1 MKRQKTEYGRRSPSA
16 TRRGGKSISPVSPLL
31 SKFEAGLRGEKGIA
45 LVMVLL
51 LSLIAL
57 AFVSAMLFMI
67 TQGTRL
73 SGAYRV
79 FKSAEDA
86 SFGGTEIVQDYMSGK
101 GDLYFPLLMPVNPD
115 FRCVCDTNSDGNV
128 TTNDNHE
135 WKISTNT
142 DMGRS
147 CRCDKI
153 CSSHFD
159 SVGASNWTVCA
170 ADDSSL
176 DPTAIPDLQF
186 TLGVAPNVFDVF
198 AKIVD
203 TVEGNSDM
211 GGLVTGGGS
220 LGGGGVVASNTG
232 LINPPQS
239 PYLYRIEVQAQ
250 AAVNVRERSRLSILY
265 AY

>member
-1 MKRQKTEYGRRSPSA
+1 MKRQKSEDRSQSPSA
-16 TRRGGKSISPVSPLL
+16 TRRSGKSISPVSTLTN
-31 SKFEAGLRGEKGIA
+31 KVEAGLRGEKGIA

-67 TQGTRL
+67 TQGTKL

-101 GDLYFPLLMPVNPD
+101 GDLFLPLLIVTD
-115 FRCVCDTNSDGNV
+115 FRCVCDANSDGNV

-135 WKISTNT
+135 WKVSTNT

-147 CRCDKI
+147 CRCDKL
-153 CSSHFD
+153 CTGHFD

>member
-16 TRRGGKSISPVSPLL
+16 TRRGGKSISPVSPLP

-101 GDLYFPLLMPVNPD
+101 GDLYLPLLTVTD

-135 WKISTNT
+135 WKVSTNT

-147 CRCDKI
+147 CRCDKL
-153 CSSHFD
+153 CTGHFD
-159 SVGASNWTVCA
+159 SGGASNWTVCA

-176 DPTAIPDLQF
+176 DPTINSDLQF
-186 TLGVAPNVFDVF
+186 TLGGNYDVF

-232 LINPPQS
+232 LISPPQN